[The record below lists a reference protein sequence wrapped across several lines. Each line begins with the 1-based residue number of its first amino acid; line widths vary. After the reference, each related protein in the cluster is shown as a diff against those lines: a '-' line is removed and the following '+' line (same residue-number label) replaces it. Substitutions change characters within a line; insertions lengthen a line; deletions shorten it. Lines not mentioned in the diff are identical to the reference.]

1 MLINDTF
8 NVVPLSKQ
16 NILYISDHRPLRN
29 PTYWHHWSN
38 ESRCES
44 HTINVKFV
52 NSYILAFQC
61 LDMVKH
67 VYCKIWICFTLV
79 DVQVRW
85 DCFRYEL
92 QMTSLWTLEY
102 EVHDGNRCNWTW
114 NFCETLNVYVNVILH
129 ISLEIEK

>member
-52 NSYILAFQC
+52 
-61 LDMVKH
+61 
-67 VYCKIWICFTLV
+67 
-79 DVQVRW
+79 
-85 DCFRYEL
+85 
-92 QMTSLWTLEY
+92 
-102 EVHDGNRCNWTW
+102 
-114 NFCETLNVYVNVILH
+114 
-129 ISLEIEK
+129 